1 MSQRLGR
8 WGALLAGALALAAGG
23 CGAFGAGSPAA
34 DPARDCA
41 RSNGATTQE
50 ASRLLLEGARVFD
63 ERCSP
68 CHGDTG
74 HGDGLLAELLP
85 IRPRNYHADSFQW
98 GTGWGEI
105 AETVRG
111 GRSGVMPP
119 FAGALSEPQIR
130 SVSFL
135 VACWVEQRER

>member
-1 MSQRLGR
+1 VSRQSGAS
-8 WGALLAGALALAAGG
+8 ALLAGALALAAGG
-23 CGAFGAGSPAA
+23 CGAFGFASGSA
-34 DPARDCA
+34 DPAHDCA
-41 RSNGATTQE
+41 SSHGIATEE
-50 ASRLLLEGARVFD
+50 ASHLLLVGARVFD

-74 HGDGLLAELLP
+74 HGDGMLAELLP
-85 IRPRNYHADSFQW
+85 IRPRNYHADPFRW
-98 GTGWGEI
+98 GAGWQEV

-119 FAGALSEPQIR
+119 FADALSETEIR

-135 VACWVEQRER
+135 VACWVERREP